1 MTHGSSTMFKSLSPF
16 SKKKEQKTPRKF
28 SKYASVLDQVYTRV
42 SDLRIGMYVSK
53 LDRPWTE
60 TSFKFQG
67 FLIET
72 EKELVSLRNTC
83 EYVYIDITKQKQ
95 KLSNVKKGSNR
106 IDNILNINEPIEKLG
121 TFEQEFERAEK
132 TYHNSKEL
140 VTDLMSKV
148 ANGGGVDTVQAE
160 DAIAECVD
168 SVLHSPDAFLW
179 LSQLKSR
186 DNYTAQHSMNVSVLS
201 IILGRQIGLKTEQ
214 LNQVA
219 MCGMMYDIGKMLIP
233 LEILNKPGKLSPA
246 ESSIMQEHTV
256 LGYELL
262 SSSPNMFKG
271 AIETA
276 LTHHKHIDGKGYPKG
291 IASNTASYFS
301 NIVSIA
307 DIYDALTS
315 DRAYKKARTHLEAI
329 QVLYR
334 LSGTHLN
341 QQLVVKFIESLSV
354 YPPGAFIKM
363 SNGSIA
369 MVLEVNSKLKLR
381 PKVMLIL
388 DKNMQLLG
396 DVVIDL
402 TKTLTDFSGNP
413 LSISG
418 IIKPDDYQITASNY
432 YEKNIIIDSL
442 AQFSPKKV
450 SIFRRQRE

>member
-1 MTHGSSTMFKSLSPF
+1 MLKTLSPF
-16 SKKKEQKTPRKF
+16 SKKKEQKIPRSF

-42 SDLRIGMYVSK
+42 NDLRIGMYVSK
-53 LDRPWTE
+53 LDKPWTE

-72 EKELVSLRNTC
+72 EQELITLRDTC
-83 EYVYIDITKQKQ
+83 EHVYIDITKQKQ
-95 KLSNVKKGSNR
+95 ILSDVKRKPDRFS
-106 IDNILNINEPIEKLG
+106 NILNISDPIEKLG
-121 TFEQEFERAEK
+121 TFEKEFERAQK

-140 VTDLMSKV
+140 VSEIMTKV
-148 ANGGGVDTVQAE
+148 AEGGGVDTIQAE
-160 DAIAECVD
+160 GAIAECVD

-179 LSQLKSR
+179 LSQLKDR
-186 DNYTAQHSMNVSVLS
+186 DNYTAQHSMNVCVLS
-201 IILGRQIGLKTEQ
+201 IVLGRQIGLKTEQ

-219 MCGMMYDIGKMLIP
+219 MCGMMYDIGKMLVP

-246 ESSIMQEHTV
+246 EASIMQEHTV

-276 LTHHKHIDGKGYPKG
+276 LTHHKHIDGRGYPKN
-291 IASNTASYFS
+291 IPSNTASYFS

-315 DRAYKKARTHLEAI
+315 DRPYKKSRTHLEAI

-334 LSGTHLN
+334 LSGNHLN
-341 QQLVVKFIESLSV
+341 PQLVVKFIESLSV
-354 YPPGAFIKM
+354 YPPGSFVKM

-381 PKVMLIL
+381 PKIMLIL

-402 TKTLTDFSGNP
+402 TKTLTDFSGNA
-413 LSISG
+413 LSITG

-432 YEKNIIIDSL
+432 YEKNVIVDSL

-450 SIFRRQRE
+450 SIFRRQRA